1 MMTPGARHDP
11 RGPFV
16 KLFVNRWVPALSNYG
31 FSSQRSGAMLL
42 TSAVKV
48 VPQNDPMPDPPVT
61 TTPSN
66 TSTKT
71 YYLDGGTGLVRIM
84 PYQMNDTW
92 WRSVSAAADGG
103 LSYSDFQWKTSD
115 EGGDTS
121 QLIKEMPGIRQPPVM
136 YPYSPWFTSNPILNV
151 TLYKLYYFEN
161 ALTSKERLFRDQ
173 FNNDPSFSMHDFLT
187 YGSMSD
193 DPDIMEWI
201 GRTNEPLR
209 ENEGIAVRFTKPDPD
224 VGGGLVSGQAFFF
237 MIGDNTVI
245 EVDAGHIAVY
255 SFVDGAWYPIQ
266 KWEAQQA
273 PNMKAAYTVA
283 IIPQA
288 KDCIS
293 IWRSTSFSGQ
303 SNSPSTELGG
313 EWMTFRMSSNKKTAG
328 IPYWNTEESHWVKTP
343 AAKMVIGVKAVRA
356 LNVAGVQPFHD
367 STHIGVAPFA
377 IQLSRVRYNPAPQ
390 YQITTPQELV
400 DPLTLTATN
409 LVLRGEVFNNPSRD
423 VNSLR
428 VDVSAVDGRTLDP
441 VVVGET
447 YDSLAIKWRLLPTF
461 PYSPEL
467 VWVEME
473 SPATLF
479 EEPAEHKEYTCTQQW
494 TMIRFKRSAEDLI
507 CKAEVKIIGQPDG
520 VDSEGQP
527 TYKLNEDN
535 IFQCLTT
542 AEVTIARSDSEGSGA
557 LLIDH
562 DWAATLHIEERNP
575 VIKNGQMFDI
585 LDSFDMIKRLEDAS
599 MGNIKVL
606 NNITVEQLILYM
618 FTRAGVYKT
627 QVYIHRNL
635 RSMPIMGTQVPGE
648 FINTIASRSPL
659 SALKSIIEKL
669 IPYIRVRQ
677 KKGVFPSG
685 YLLDDGVTDMT
696 GQEYMFEIYLRPG
709 YRDTEAQQAL
719 LWRMYDINEVIDP
732 ENGELI
738 SGGIDRTDY
747 WHRTP
752 RRILKTR
759 DVIEYSV
766 RGAKFHRLEGS
777 STCKPSESDNKKITS
792 IFNRT
797 NKFWEDPADIDY
809 EMGFRKTLS
818 ESSPDLWM
826 ATQSELDRYVTMR
839 GARESFPIRTCQFPG
854 EFHPDVWP
862 DDFFRIYTK
871 IKPSKELLTVADWHR
886 WSYNMGIWRILD
898 MDVTILGDAPHR
910 WTCKYTCE
918 WEGFYDDER
927 PISKEIRL

>member
-16 KLFVNRWVPALSNYG
+16 KLFVNRWVPALSSYG
-31 FSSQRSGAMLL
+31 FSSQASGAMLM
-42 TSAVKV
+42 TSSVKV

-66 TSTKT
+66 TTTKT

-84 PYQMNDTW
+84 PYQMTEGW
-92 WRSVSAAADGG
+92 WRSVAGNADGG
-103 LSYSDFQWKTSD
+103 IRLEHLELPSGQALSR
-115 EGGDTS
+115 
-121 QLIKEMPGIRQPPVM
+121 MPGVRQPPIL
-136 YPYSPWFTSNPILNV
+136 YPYSQWTAGGSDGFS
-151 TLYKLYYFEN
+151 YHFKLTYFRGE
-161 ALTSKERLFRDQ
+161 TIREVEKLFRDQ
-173 FNNDPSFSMHDFLT
+173 YNNDVAFNPHDFQT
-187 YGSMSD
+187 YGSGSTETD
-193 DPDIMEWI
+193 KMEWVA
-201 GRTNEPLR
+201 RTMATLH
-209 ENEGIAVRFTKPDPD
+209 ENEGFAIRFNTPDSD
-224 VGGGLVSGQAFFF
+224 IGGVTDAQTIFV
-237 MIGDNTVI
+237 MIGDNIVV
-245 EVDAGHIAVY
+245 EVGAIYVSIYG
-255 SFVDGAWYPIQ
+255 FDGETWYPLQ
-266 KWEAQQA
+266 TWSVERRKNNQ
-273 PNMKAAYTVA
+273 PYTVC

-288 KDCIS
+288 RDCIS
-293 IWRSTSFSGQ
+293 IWRGQ
-303 SNSPSTELGG
+303 SLSSQANSPSTEIGG
-313 EWMTFRMSSNKKTAG
+313 EWMTFRMSSNKKMAG
-328 IPYWNTEESHWVKTP
+328 VPYWNTSESHWVKTP
-343 AAKMVIGVKAVRA
+343 ATKAVIGVRA
-356 LNVAGVQPFHD
+356 CRMFGANGFDPLHD
-367 STHIGVAPFA
+367 ATHIGVNPFA
-377 IQLSRVRYNPAPQ
+377 AQFSFVRYNPAPQ
-390 YQITTPQELV
+390 YQITAAQDLV

-409 LVLRGEVFNNPSRD
+409 LTIRVEVFNNPSRD

-441 VVVGET
+441 VVIGET

-473 SPATLF
+473 SPAELF
-479 EEPAEHKEYTCTQQW
+479 DEPEGHKEYTCTQQW
-494 TMIRFKRSAEDLI
+494 TMIRFKRSSEDLI
-507 CKAEVKIIGQPDG
+507 CKAEIKLVGQPDG
-520 VDSEGQP
+520 VDSEGNP

-535 IFQCLTT
+535 MFQCLTT
-542 AEVTIARSDSEGSGA
+542 AEVTIARSDSEGSA

-606 NNITVEQLILYM
+606 NNITVEQLIQYM
-618 FTRAGVYKT
+618 FTRAGIYKT

-659 SALKSIIEKL
+659 SALKSIVEKL

-677 KKGVFPSG
+677 KKGVFPNG
-685 YLLDDGVTDMT
+685 YLLDDGVTDMA

-709 YRDTEAQQAL
+709 YRDTEAQRAL
-719 LWRMYDINEVIDP
+719 LWRMYDINEVVDP

-766 RGAKFHRLEGS
+766 RGARFHRLEAS
-777 STCKPSESDNKKITS
+777 AVSKPSKSDNKKFTS

-797 NKFWEDPADIDY
+797 NRFWEDPTDIDY
-809 EMGFRKTLS
+809 EMGFHKVLS

-826 ATQSELDRYVTMR
+826 ATQSELDRYVTMH

-871 IKPSKELLTVADWHR
+871 IKPSMELRTVADWHR
-886 WSYNMGIWRILD
+886 WSYNMGIWRIID

-918 WEGFYDDER
+918 WEGFFDADR
-927 PISKEIRL
+927 PNSKEIRL